1 MKIFR
6 SQFTLNANAKK
17 KGVKRPQKVSW
28 RIYTGK
34 RNFAD
39 VYPRH
44 PPKDQER

>member
-6 SQFTLNANAKK
+6 SQFTLKK
-17 KGVKRPQKVSW
+17 KGEKAQKVSW
-28 RIYTGK
+28 RMYMRK

>member
-6 SQFTLNANAKK
+6 SQLTLNANAKK
-17 KGVKRPQKVSW
+17 KGEKTQKVSW
-28 RIYTGK
+28 RMYMRK

-39 VYPRH
+39 VHPRH

>member
-17 KGVKRPQKVSW
+17 GVKRSQKVSW

-44 PPKDQER
+44 QPKDQER

>member
-17 KGVKRPQKVSW
+17 KGEKTQKVYW
-28 RIYTGK
+28 RMYMRK